1 MVVGSGMMGSGI
13 GAMSALTGTRSYK
26 GAYSK
31 NRTLGVLTGMAQQG
45 LLDSGIVGLLVERY
59 DEIMDSVRKKTG
71 PLLEKY
77 QEMQDR
83 YWDILYQLE
92 EKEEKP

>member
-1 MVVGSGMMGSGI
+1 M
-13 GAMSALTGTRSYK
+13 
-26 GAYSK
+26 YS
-31 NRTLGVLTGMAQQG
+31 M
-45 LLDSGIVGLLVERY
+45 
-59 DEIMDSVRKKTG
+59 RKKSG

>member
-1 MVVGSGMMGSGI
+1 MFPG
-13 GAMSALTGTRSYK
+13 K
-26 GAYSK
+26 GK
-31 NRTLGVLTGMAQQG
+31 DLPKPL
-45 LLDSGIVGLLVERY
+45 
-59 DEIMDSVRKKTG
+59 RKKTG

-92 EKEEKP
+92 EKEGEP